1 MSMESPFAK
10 ELIKSLAARLHG
22 KYFSEESDFHYDSIS
37 DAKDR
42 RRGRNPMSQ
51 EYTDKMN
58 AKRRAWGVSELGPD
72 GLAQDG
78 SSLQLT
84 HQWATDL
91 VAAHE
96 SELTRDLSLA
106 LFNED
111 PAGTMCKENECDDE
125 YDYIAASIIS
135 DPMDSG
141 SFKASLKAA
150 LEHSFGEEVFIDPS
164 INDESIDIGERKR
177 IANVD
182 KASELADN
190 LISRVAGHYAELFE
204 EEFERVGVTE

>member
-1 MSMESPFAK
+1 MNMESPFKK
-10 ELIKSLAARLHG
+10 ELINSLASRLHG
-22 KYFSEESDFHYDSIS
+22 KYFSEEFDFHYDSIS

-58 AKRRAWGVSELGPD
+58 AKRRAWGVSELGPN

-78 SSLQLT
+78 SSGKLA

-91 VAAHE
+91 LAAHE

-125 YDYIAASIIS
+125 YDCIAASIIA

-150 LEHSFGEEVFIDPS
+150 LEHSFGKEVFVDPR
-164 INDESIDIGERKR
+164 INDESIAIGERKR
-177 IANVD
+177 LANVD
-182 KASELADN
+182 HASELADK
-190 LISRVAGHYAELFE
+190 LINRVAAYYAELFE
-204 EEFERVGVTE
+204 KRLNKAD